1 MIWACLLE
9 WQLPLVL
16 RSNGWNLD
24 FVVRCLILDDG
35 EMFSRVCRST
45 FSCSMTRSLCEKV
58 RVSAFSRDVGWP
70 RVASFV
76 VFSTVDY
83 DLTIGLW
90 GCALI
95 CVGPRECYP
104 NIMLGFTF
112 IAMSLLRNVS
122 IFDC

>member
-1 MIWACLLE
+1 MSVGRA
-9 WQLPLVL
+9 L
-16 RSNGWNLD
+16 RL
-24 FVVRCLILDDG
+24 
-35 EMFSRVCRST
+35 
-45 FSCSMTRSLCEKV
+45 
-58 RVSAFSRDVGWP
+58 
-70 RVASFV
+70 FV